1 MEASQINHQ
10 TSSEM
15 DTKRD
20 LPKPISRI
28 WRLREEILFA
38 YAALL
43 ISFGTLFFCGVVPAW
58 YSAGLPTRAQTDALL
73 RGELA
78 LSHNPADM
86 RLDLCWSE
94 GGIHQ
99 VWGLGIPLWRLP
111 FEALARLFGQ
121 RTFPDRVALGLF
133 MALVTYAVLRTWFGT
148 SSGKFGSHEQPIL
161 ASGFR
166 LSKGVSAGS
175 PSIFSGNHLG
185 FQSGISE
192 LNRRGRLAIAFGAS
206 VMCLLFAPLMNIL
219 RSSMGQ
225 YEEVLVYVHFFEIA
239 LMCGIVALARR
250 PSWGRFWF
258 LCGLAGLGG
267 LIRPTIVLYGF
278 STVAVATFIMI
289 SAGGSKNWRQLLGGI
304 FLFTLGGGV
313 LYFTNLLRFGSGW
326 EFGHSLNFSSALTLV
341 YTTRFGNPFSHV
353 PLIEAAKELFG
364 AMFLVNRFNGTA
376 WYNQGI
382 FPGQSTTV
390 RWRMIDLITY
400 DLSYAVL
407 IAIAWLLGGW
417 LLWRWWLSNRKFIRL
432 RKDGFP
438 LPPATELLI
447 VWSLLSA
454 APLVYF
460 YMKAPPL
467 ASRYLLDFMPAF
479 VAALIGLWW
488 WTIET
493 LGPRVQSL
501 NSTLV
506 GLCFCLVGWQAW
518 EISEGRSGFGSPRS
532 MTEDQAVAG
541 VQQKAPMLQSLPT
554 EYKVGD
560 PMASWHIQF
569 NGQGWHSDDG
579 RLWCGAIF
587 MVKDPEFLELHLKRQ
602 PGDRLKDCAITDIR
616 AKVGLEF
623 LHRAS
628 ITQKDEGWIVRFDKP
643 KQARYQHGI
652 QAVFLGIVPAQEIAN
667 CIIPPSPWI
676 LEKIQWKGVP
686 GE

>member
-1 MEASQINHQ
+1 MQFMEAPRINHQ
-10 TSSEM
+10 TSSDM
-15 DTKRD
+15 NTKRD
-20 LPKPISRI
+20 LPTPISCI
-28 WRLREEILFA
+28 SRLREEILFA
-38 YAALL
+38 YVALL
-43 ISFGTLFFCGVVPAW
+43 ISFGTLFFCGVVPPW

-99 VWGLGIPLWRLP
+99 VWGLGVPLWRLP
-111 FEALARLFGQ
+111 FEALARLFRQ
-121 RTFPDRVALGLF
+121 PTFPDRVALGLF
-133 MALVTYAVLRTWFGT
+133 MALITYVGLRTWFGT
-148 SSGKFGSHEQPIL
+148 SSRRFGSY
-161 ASGFR
+161 
-166 LSKGVSAGS
+166 GVSAGS
-175 PSIFSGNHLG
+175 PSTCSGDHPG
-185 FQSGISE
+185 FQSEISE
-192 LNRRGRLAIAFGAS
+192 LNGRGRLAIAVGAS
-206 VMCLLFAPLMNIL
+206 VMCLLFAPVVNLL
-219 RSSMGQ
+219 RSTMTQ

-239 LMCGIVALARR
+239 LMCGIVALARC

-258 LCGLAGLGG
+258 LCGLAGVGG
-267 LIRPTIVLYGF
+267 LIRPTIVFYGF

-313 LYFTNLLRFGSGW
+313 LYLTNLLRFGSGW

-341 YTTRFGNPFSHV
+341 YTTRFDNPFGHV
-353 PLIEAAKELFG
+353 PLLEAAKELFG

-376 WYNQGI
+376 WYDQGI
-382 FPGQSTTV
+382 FQGQSTTI
-390 RWRMIDLITY
+390 RWRMIDLTTY
-400 DLSYAVL
+400 DLSYAGL

-417 LLWRWWLSNRKFIRL
+417 LLWRWWLFAGKSMCL
-432 RKDGFP
+432 RRGGFP
-438 LPPATELLI
+438 LPPITSILI
-447 VWSLLSA
+447 LWSLLSA
-454 APLVYF
+454 SPLGYF
-460 YMKAPPL
+460 YVKAPPL

-479 VAALIGLWW
+479 IAALIGLWW

-493 LGPRVQSL
+493 LGRRERSL
-501 NSTLV
+501 NWTLA

-532 MTEDQAVAG
+532 MTEDQVLAV
-541 VQQKAPMLQSLPT
+541 VQQKPPMLQSLPT
-554 EYKVGD
+554 EYKIGD
-560 PMASWHIQF
+560 PMASWHVQF
-569 NGQGWHSDDG
+569 NGQGWHPDDG

-587 MVKDPEFLELHLKRQ
+587 IVKDPEFLELHLKRQ
-602 PGDRLKDCAITDIR
+602 PEDRLNHCAITDIR

-643 KQARYQHGI
+643 KQARYQHGV
-652 QAVFLGIVPAQEIAN
+652 QAVFLGIVPAEEIAN
-667 CIIPPSPWI
+667 CVIPPSPWI
-676 LEKIQWKGVP
+676 LEKIQWEGAL